1 MSIHDS
7 SSTRRSFFGAVA
19 ATALAASATTRVAR
33 AAPLAL
39 KHGHHLPATHPLH
52 LRSVE
57 MWAAVKRDTNGAVD
71 VTVFPNQQLGSSPQ
85 MLAQLRSGAIDFLTA
100 SGGTLSAVVPLAG
113 IETVGFA
120 FRNDNEAFAAM
131 EGDLGAY
138 VRSELALRKLHS
150 LQHLWTNGFENIS
163 TTSKRITSPGDLVGL
178 KLRTAVGPMWF
189 DVTKSLGAAPTPIGQ
204 PELYTALQ
212 TKVVDGQEGTII
224 DFGFNHLSEV
234 QKHLAVTNTIWIGW
248 FLSANADLWQSFS
261 PDIAAAIERNNQKY
275 ARLFRLDTAGEER
288 NSLAAARSAGVE
300 ISSVANSLFR
310 ARLGPF
316 YARWKE
322 TFGVKAWN
330 MLEGHVG
337 RLA

>member
-1 MSIHDS
+1 MSISHS
-7 SSTRRSFFGAVA
+7 SSSRRTFLGAAA
-19 ATALAASATTRVAR
+19 ATALAGPASLRAAK
-33 AAPLAL
+33 AAPLQL

-57 MWAAVKRDTNGAVD
+57 MWAAVKRETNGAVD
-71 VTVFPNQQLGSSPQ
+71 VTVFPNQQLGTAPA

-120 FRNDNEAFAAM
+120 FRNDGEAFAAM

-138 VRSELALRKLHS
+138 VRSELALRKIHA

-163 TTSKRITSPGDLVGL
+163 TSSKRITSPDDLAGL
-178 KLRTAVGPMWF
+178 KLRTAIGPMWF
-189 DVTKSLGAAPTPIGQ
+189 EVTKALGAAPTPIGQ

-224 DFGFNHLSEV
+224 DFGFNHLAEV
-234 QKHLAVTNTIWIGW
+234 QKYFAITNTIWIGW
-248 FLSANADLWQSFS
+248 FLSAGGDLWQSL
-261 PDIAAAIERNNQKY
+261 PATVQATITRNNQKY
-275 ARLFRLDTAGEER
+275 SRMFRTDIAGEQR
-288 NSLAAARSAGVE
+288 TSLAAARTAGVE
-300 ISSVANSLFR
+300 FTTVANPLFR
-310 ARLGPF
+310 AHLDAF
-316 YARWKE
+316 YSKWKDQ
-322 TFGVKAWN
+322 FGAKAWD

-337 RLA
+337 KLA